1 MIERITNPDK
11 FRKVAQDIYNLFGE
25 KDQDGFHQFF
35 PHDIESI
42 MSSYANSKVLLWD
55 FFVWANLNTDGNY
68 DAVISF
74 MNHKSEKFAK
84 KIFVEYAWISNNPK
98 ASFKLLAKALEFA
111 KKQEFEYVSMSAVCK
126 SDKFEKICNFYKKM
140 GFVKDSETYV
150 AKI

>member
-1 MIERITNPDK
+1 
-11 FRKVAQDIYNLFGE
+11 L
-25 KDQDGFHQFF
+25 
-35 PHDIESI
+35 
-42 MSSYANSKVLLWD
+42 
-55 FFVWANLNTDGNY
+55 
-68 DAVISF
+68 
-74 MNHKSEKFAK
+74 NHKSEKFAK

-126 SDKFEKICNFYKKM
+126 SDKFEKICNFYKRM